1 MPKEKFIDYNSRT
14 KGLGDKI
21 ANKNKEESNMR
32 EREREREKVRERNAE
47 IDREYPERY
56 SLYIHIVISNK

>member
-1 MPKEKFIDYNSRT
+1 M
-14 KGLGDKI
+14 GDKI